1 MATYATG
8 RELRVAFFSGS
19 KMPVSTPDTPA
30 NSVDV
35 CGTFLYGR
43 WTRSAPES
51 TVLSLNA

>member
-19 KMPVSTPDTPA
+19 KMPVLTPDTLA
-30 NSVDV
+30 NSADV

-43 WTRSAPES
+43 
-51 TVLSLNA
+51 